1 MNVLAVGLDELV
13 TIARE
18 AKLPVVSFDLYLGV
32 NNDLLTGEVPL
43 DTGEDVVH

>member
-1 MNVLAVGLDELV
+1 MNVLAVGLNKLV
-13 TIARE
+13 TIAYE
-18 AKLPVVSFDLYLGV
+18 AKLSVVSFDLYLGV